1 MVEKWKGRGRETYL
15 VVLLV
20 SFFDDI
26 EEEKSSLFLTAAVT
40 AVGHLNI
47 HKTLINILINFCWFI
62 LKTEYRYYYYY
73 YYLRVLSL
81 PCINVAFLGRIEI
94 RHFS

>member
-47 HKTLINILINFCWFI
+47 HKTLINILINF
-62 LKTEYRYYYYY
+62 
-73 YYLRVLSL
+73 
-81 PCINVAFLGRIEI
+81 
-94 RHFS
+94 